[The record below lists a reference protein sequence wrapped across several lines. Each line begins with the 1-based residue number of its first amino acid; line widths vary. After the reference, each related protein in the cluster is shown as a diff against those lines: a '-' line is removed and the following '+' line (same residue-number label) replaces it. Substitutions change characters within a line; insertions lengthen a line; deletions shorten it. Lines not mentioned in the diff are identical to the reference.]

1 MEERFDCIIVGAGP
15 SGATAALRLAREGLN
30 VVVFERG
37 KPGSK
42 NMFGGVL
49 YSTILNKLIPDF
61 WKEAPVERHVIR
73 KRFSLLSST
82 SEAALDLSF
91 NVFDSPPYNNSFTV
105 LRARFDRWYAGKAEE
120 AGALLVTDA
129 NVEDFIVENG
139 AIKGVRAGIEGGDV
153 RADCVICA
161 EGVNSLL
168 AEKAGLKTKPDPSN
182 MTLGVKEVV
191 SLPKEVIE
199 DRFSLEDGQGAS
211 FEFFG
216 TALGGAVGS
225 GFIYT
230 NKDTLSVGI
239 GCPISILKEKGLKP
253 NDLIEGF
260 KSHPTVARYLRG
272 GKTEEFAAHMLPEGG
287 YKAVPALVKGGLMLV
302 GDSAGLLNPSL
313 FREGTNLA
321 MASGL
326 FAAETVIEAKT
337 KGDFSAKTLNSYP
350 ERLKKSF
357 VIKDLLRYKDVPAVI
372 GSIPGLFSEEP
383 EAILEFLQGHFTVSE
398 KSKDELHS
406 EIKKA
411 FRNKVS
417 MKKLL
422 LELYRASKA
431 LR

>member
-1 MEERFDCIIVGAGP
+1 MDERFDCIIIGAGP
-15 SGATAALRLAREGLN
+15 SGVTAALRLAREGLS
-30 VVVFERG
+30 VAVFERG
-37 KPGSK
+37 RPGSK

-49 YSTILNKLIPDF
+49 YSTILNKLIPEF

-73 KRFSLLSST
+73 KRFSLLSPS
-82 SEAALDLSF
+82 SEAAFDLCF
-91 NVFDSPPYNNSFTV
+91 NAFDSPPYNNSFTV

-120 AGALLVTDA
+120 AGALIVTDA
-129 NVEDFIVENG
+129 NVEDFIVEDG
-139 AIKGVRAGIEGGDV
+139 AVKGVRVGMESGEV
-153 RADCVICA
+153 RGDCVICA
-161 EGVNSLL
+161 EGANSLL
-168 AEKAGLKTKPDPSN
+168 AEKAGLKKKPDPSG
-182 MTLGVKEVV
+182 MTLGVKEVI

-230 NKDTLSVGI
+230 NRDTLSVGI
-239 GCPISILKEKGLKP
+239 GCPISVLKEKGLRP

-260 KSHPTVARYLRG
+260 KSHPSVSKYLKG
-272 GKTEEFAAHMLPEGG
+272 GRIEEFAAHMIPEGG
-287 YKAVPALVKGGLMLV
+287 YNALPDLVRDGLLLV

-326 FAAETVIEAKT
+326 FAAETVIDARA
-337 KGDFSAKTLNSYP
+337 KGDFSARTLGSYAD
-350 ERLKKSF
+350 RLKRSF
-357 VIKDLLRYKDVPAVI
+357 VMKDLKRYRDVPAAV
-372 GSIPGLFSEEP
+372 GSIPGLFREEP
-383 EAILEFLQGHFTVSE
+383 EAILDFLQGHFTVSE

-406 EIKKA
+406 ELRKV
-411 FRNKVS
+411 FRNRIS

-422 LELYRASKA
+422 LELYRASKI

>member
-15 SGATAALRLAREGLN
+15 SGTTAALRLAKEGLN

-49 YSTILNKLIPDF
+49 YSTVLNKLIPEF

-73 KRFSLLSST
+73 KRFSLLSPS
-82 SEAALDLSF
+82 SEAAFDLCF
-91 NVFDSPPYNNSFTV
+91 NAFDAPPYNNSFTV
-105 LRARFDRWYAGKAEE
+105 LRARFDRWYAGKAID
-120 AGALLVTDA
+120 AGALVVTDA
-129 NVEDFIVENG
+129 NVEDFIIEDG
-139 AIKGVRAGIEGGDV
+139 AIKGVRAGMEGGEV

-161 EGVNSLL
+161 EGANSLL
-168 AEKAGLKTKPDPSN
+168 AEKAGLKTKPDASN
-182 MTLGVKEVV
+182 MTLAVKEVI

-199 DRFSLEDGQGAS
+199 DRFSLEGGQGAA

-239 GCPISILKEKGLKP
+239 GCPILVLKEKGLKP

-272 GKTEEFAAHMLPEGG
+272 GKTEEFAAHMIPEGG
-287 YKAVPALVKGGLMLV
+287 YNALPVLVRDGLMLV
-302 GDSAGLLNPSL
+302 GDSAGLLNPSI

-326 FAAETVIEAKT
+326 FAAETVIEAKA
-337 KGDFSAKTLNSYP
+337 KGDFTAKTLNSYTDK
-350 ERLKKSF
+350 LKKSF
-357 VIKDLLRYKDVPAVI
+357 VIKDLLRYRDVPSAI
-372 GSIPGLFSEEP
+372 GSMPGLFSEEP
-383 EAILEFLQGHFTVSE
+383 EAILNFLQGHFTVSE

-406 EIKKA
+406 ELRKA
-411 FRNKVS
+411 FRDKVS

-422 LELYRASKA
+422 LELYRASKV